1 MAPRWGGLR
10 PEPYDPDARD
20 ADGDGIV
27 QEQTAW
33 ERPAGT
39 KLVDELGRAI
49 TSGSKAGARPRGMRV
64 VDSNGKDVD
73 YTPTY
78 GSGPA
83 GGKPGAATALSDHG
97 AGSLG
102 ERGIPTVG
110 EGLGKREGTS
120 VRAITNPNPEPP
132 KTEKPAKPKPPTEEK
147 VVEGVNP
154 TGFTA
159 TSADRPELTEPQKPR
174 SPYKPSPPPLAGR
187 AQELADEAEGDF
199 KKFKELLDKEGY
211 VVFDYET
218 TGLQD
223 GNIPVQIGA
232 VRMKDGEIVERFNV
246 FTNPRRPLS
255 QWSKDNLK
263 DKDGNPLTDEWLEGQ
278 TSLDEAHKQMAAFL
292 GDSIIVA
299 HNLPYDGEII
309 ERMMKDADIDYKPS
323 GSIDTLMLLRSAV
336 PKGEGEDGPERHTL
350 GALADF
356 FDVDLGD
363 AAHTADADSEAA
375 ALVLAKA
382 MDWADQKK
390 SDPEIFDATKQK
402 ELFDSATKK
411 YDDQRKK
418 YEADLDKYRSD
429 MEEYQRSIAKADDVV
444 SAPAPPQPEPV
455 KPEPKKPDEPKKD
468 VRLSGK
474 LKNIKQRLTRKKI
487 EKDVDPKV
495 DGTSLSKDDFRKLVM
510 EHGESNLPKNFWKM
524 QVKVKDANG
533 NVVVKDINRDSK
545 EMDLPFGVSPESR
558 NAKIMASHLVARRM
572 REDGFDVGTL
582 REGSVLRINSSTGT
596 VFFQGRR
603 RGGAEAEERGED
615 FVVDMEDPLYA
626 ELFAEAS
633 ASELIRYWTDS
644 SSMISNPDQRALQD
658 AAHDHFSLATEKYG
672 DGEVVSGNP
681 YKRKADQAIREAF
694 VQAMHDETQEM
705 FARAGITHVRV
716 YRGVSINFSGVTRE
730 DVMDPTD
737 LPAAMLRDHI
747 NRDSGSA
754 DGGSLS
760 EVPVRLR
767 SMSSFSSD
775 KDIAEDF
782 NEMQGGMDRSS
793 KSVVI
798 STTIPVERVLA
809 TPGTGLGCLGESEL
823 VVLGAGPDDKDKFD
837 MGWEGYL
844 INEDDLSPDVRTM
857 TEDDLTPGGD
867 FNPQAFLATLSP
879 EVRQRLTRSIDPN
892 DLEEVLY
899 DLWSQLREG

>member
-33 ERPAGT
+33 ERPVGT
-39 KLVDELGRAI
+39 NLVDELGRAI
-49 TSGSKAGARPRGMRV
+49 TRGTNSGTRPRGMRV
-64 VDSNGKDVD
+64 VGRDGKDVD

-78 GSGPA
+78 GKGPA

-132 KTEKPAKPKPPTEEK
+132 KTEKPVKPKPPTEEK
-147 VVEGVNP
+147 VVEGANP
-154 TGFTA
+154 AGFTS
-159 TSADRPELTEPQKPR
+159 TSADRPELTETQKPR

-382 MDWADQKK
+382 MDWADRKK

-444 SAPAPPQPEPV
+444 SAAAPPQPEPEKPAGQPSAPE
-455 KPEPKKPDEPKKD
+455 KPEVPEAKTTSIPAGMSGGGMQAKSFYYGDEEWEVFDGDLDPVDAADAAYSMWSGYDGNFQMRHVSAALMGQETPAAYGDEIGPKE
-468 VRLSGK
+468 
-474 LKNIKQRLTRKKI
+474 
-487 EKDVDPKV
+487 
-495 DGTSLSKDDFRKLVM
+495 
-510 EHGESNLPKNFWKM
+510 
-524 QVKVKDANG
+524 
-533 NVVVKDINRDSK
+533 INQI
-545 EMDLPFGVSPESR
+545 L
-558 NAKIMASHLVARRM
+558 
-572 REDGFDVGTL
+572 
-582 REGSVLRINSSTGT
+582 STGKWEGQPEWAKEQAKESVQWAT
-596 VFFQGRR
+596 FIMDQVVNG
-603 RGGAEAEERGED
+603 EKTER
-615 FVVDMEDPLYA
+615 PLYRGLSDVPDDA
-626 ELFAEAS
+626 DILNYKPGDTFTIPLS
-633 ASELIRYWTDS
+633 AFS
-644 SSMISNPDQRALQD
+644 PDQR
-658 AAHDHFSLATEKYG
+658 LAEQFATG
-672 DGEVVSGNP
+672 TGEG
-681 YKRKADQAIREAF
+681 
-694 VQAMHDETQEM
+694 
-705 FARAGITHVRV
+705 
-716 YRGVSINFSGVTRE
+716 
-730 DVMDPTD
+730 
-737 LPAAMLRDHI
+737 
-747 NRDSGSA
+747 
-754 DGGSLS
+754 
-760 EVPVRLR
+760 
-767 SMSSFSSD
+767 
-775 KDIAEDF
+775 
-782 NEMQGGMDRSS
+782 

-798 STTIPVERVLA
+798 VVE
-809 TPGTGLGCLGESEL
+809 PGARGYKS
-823 VVLGAGPDDKDKFD
+823 P
-837 MGWEGYL
+837 EGYETQFEE
-844 INEDDLSPDVRTM
+844 NGKWVEDSMEYVTNGDFEVVRTQNARGQ
-857 TEDDLTPGGD
+857 TIVTIRHLQTYNSSGSKFSVKAEGKPKKRIPTWAWTFAGGSIVKRAKP
-867 FNPQAFLATLSP
+867 N
-879 EVRQRLTRSIDPN
+879 VRTRLGGKRTRKGSN
-892 DLEEVLY
+892 AK
-899 DLWSQLREG
+899 

>member
-10 PEPYDPDARD
+10 PEPYDPAARD

-33 ERPAGT
+33 ERPVGT
-39 KLVDELGRAI
+39 NLVDELGRAI
-49 TSGSKAGARPRGMRV
+49 TRGTNSGTRPRGMRV
-64 VDSNGKDVD
+64 VGRDGKDVD

-78 GSGPA
+78 GKGPA
-83 GGKPGAATALSDHG
+83 GGKPGVATALSDHG

-132 KTEKPAKPKPPTEEK
+132 KTEKPVKPKPPTEEK
-147 VVEGVNP
+147 VVEGANP
-154 TGFTA
+154 TGFTS

-382 MDWADQKK
+382 MDWADRKK

-444 SAPAPPQPEPV
+444 SAAAPPQPEAEKPAGQPSTPE
-455 KPEPKKPDEPKKD
+455 KPEGDYRMTHQPSDDGPRAFDLTEDGGGDWSLPSDVYDKPNRYTGADAT
-468 VRLSGK
+468 VRKETMEQLERVRG
-474 LKNIKQRLTRKKI
+474 N
-487 EKDVDPKV
+487 P
-495 DGTSLSKDDFRKLVM
+495 DGIVTVYRYAPEGREFEVGNWVSLSQTYARQ
-510 EHGESNLPKNFWKM
+510 HGESNP
-524 QVKVKDANG
+524 
-533 NVVVKDINRDSK
+533 
-545 EMDLPFGVSPESR
+545 
-558 NAKIMASHLVARRM
+558 
-572 REDGFDVGTL
+572 
-582 REGSVLRINSSTGT
+582 
-596 VFFQGRR
+596 
-603 RGGAEAEERGED
+603 
-615 FVVDMEDPLYA
+615 
-626 ELFAEAS
+626 
-633 ASELIRYWTDS
+633 
-644 SSMISNPDQRALQD
+644 
-658 AAHDHFSLATEKYG
+658 
-672 DGEVVSGNP
+672 
-681 YKRKADQAIREAF
+681 
-694 VQAMHDETQEM
+694 
-705 FARAGITHVRV
+705 
-716 YRGVSINFSGVTRE
+716 
-730 DVMDPTD
+730 
-737 LPAAMLRDHI
+737 
-747 NRDSGSA
+747 
-754 DGGSLS
+754 
-760 EVPVRLR
+760 
-767 SMSSFSSD
+767 
-775 KDIAEDF
+775 
-782 NEMQGGMDRSS
+782 
-793 KSVVI
+793 
-798 STTIPVERVLA
+798 
-809 TPGTGLGCLGESEL
+809 
-823 VVLGAGPDDKDKFD
+823 
-837 MGWEGYL
+837 
-844 INEDDLSPDVRTM
+844 
-857 TEDDLTPGGD
+857 TPGGTVQSMQV
-867 FNPQAFLATLSP
+867 PAK
-879 EVRQRLTRSIDPN
+879 EVRFAGD
-892 DLEEVLY
+892 DLAEFGWFPEPEPEKPEPSKPELEKP
-899 DLWSQLREG
+899 DAPKRMRKGSDAK